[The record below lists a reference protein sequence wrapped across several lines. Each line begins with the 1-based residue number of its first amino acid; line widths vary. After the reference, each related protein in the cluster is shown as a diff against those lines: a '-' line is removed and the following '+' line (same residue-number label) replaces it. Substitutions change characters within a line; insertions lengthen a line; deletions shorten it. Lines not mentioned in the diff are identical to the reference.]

1 MLSFHKLP
9 DAECFQCTG
18 KNDPI
23 LSSRSCKMRLQLL
36 QVYKTADKLFMTE
49 MCESAAPSQTFN
61 RHAQP
66 GHKDDMN
73 VLAKFCKHFY
83 KDRFYC
89 YRSYSVDKYFF
100 PDNFSCTLLVP
111 NFHRNKQRAI
121 LKNITVYN
129 TGKYSKRHF
138 STVLTYMRF
147 QNRGGLKNIFCYN
160 TPFYFQVRPLKAIY
174 ITTIYCIGKISK

>member
-1 MLSFHKLP
+1 MLSFYKLP

-36 QVYKTADKLFMTE
+36 QVYKRADKLFMTE

-89 YRSYSVDKYFF
+89 YRSL
-100 PDNFSCTLLVP
+100 CTLVP
-111 NFHRNKQRAI
+111 NFHRNKQRDI

-129 TGKYSKRHF
+129 TSKYSMRHI
-138 STVLTYMRF
+138 STVLTYIRF

-174 ITTIYCIGKISK
+174 ITTIYIACQEKYQNNVNVRDGYST